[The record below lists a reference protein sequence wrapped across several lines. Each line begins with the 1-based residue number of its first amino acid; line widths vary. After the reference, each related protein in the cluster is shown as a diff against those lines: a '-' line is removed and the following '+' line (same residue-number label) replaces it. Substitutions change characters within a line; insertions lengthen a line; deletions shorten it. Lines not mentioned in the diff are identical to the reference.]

1 MALRRS
7 TKVTKLHQ
15 VVQIKTQ
22 WIDLISKGTRSYR
35 MMETLHCCMGVR
47 LLDKYIALSISP
59 SSVVYHA
66 MQGSPSGAK
75 IAQSNDMKG
84 TRTIDT

>member
-1 MALRRS
+1 LYERG
-7 TKVTKLHQ
+7 TLG
-15 VVQIKTQ
+15 QIYSA
-22 WIDLISKGTRSYR
+22 IDL
-35 MMETLHCCMGVR
+35 
-47 LLDKYIALSISP
+47 SP